1 MNGGDMKKLLVL
13 VIMSLSLTFLLG
25 QDFYE
30 RSAVLSEPSI
40 SYDLNRPIET
50 TTITS
55 PELAPEMEFSSGRQS
70 VKIPFAYPFGN
81 FVASANLPLQR
92 ITATSG
98 DKSKSAIGIGD
109 ISVGGAY
116 RSYLPN
122 GFNGWD
128 MDYSADI
135 SVKLPTGDKDKTV
148 EISNVD
154 FATPMGT
161 GSLDLTAAGNVVL
174 STDNR
179 ELLADVKYRLN
190 GEDEDEN
197 KVGNMLS
204 IKGRYGFLRFEPK
217 FDGYL
222 GLLVVISGDGK
233 AGSSDVESSMFLMD
247 FVPELHYLTNLG
259 MFRVGFSM
267 PLITNAESK
276 FTREYSVRFGFSK
289 NY

>member
-1 MNGGDMKKLLVL
+1 MKKKLVL
-13 VIMSLSLTFLLG
+13 AILILSLSLLFG
-25 QDFYE
+25 QDYYE
-30 RSAVLSEPSI
+30 RSAVLAEPSI

-70 VKIPFAYPFGN
+70 VKIPFAYPLGN
-81 FVASANLPLQR
+81 FVVSANLPLQR

-116 RSYLPN
+116 RSYLPE
-122 GFNGWD
+122 GFNGWN

-154 FATPMGT
+154 YGTPMGS
-161 GSLDLTAAGNVVL
+161 GSLDFTAAGNVIL

-179 ELLADVKYRLN
+179 EILADVKYRLN
-190 GEDEDEN
+190 GEDEDEVKN
-197 KVGNMLS
+197 GNMLS
-204 IKGRYGFLRFEPK
+204 MKGRYGFLKFEPK

-222 GLLVVISGDGK
+222 GFLVVVSGDAK

-247 FVPELHYLTNLG
+247 FVPELHYLTGMG
-259 MFRVGFSM
+259 MFKVGFSM
-267 PLITNAESK
+267 PLITSAESK
-276 FTREYSVRFGFSK
+276 FTREYTVRFGFSK
-289 NY
+289 SY